1 MTSYCCANGPE
12 VHVKEV
18 VMIILI
24 RKHIVR
30 CVLLIV
36 GRCLEIQRILGLHA
50 EAALAIRVNIFITL
64 RRHFDVGKINIF
76 LIKWTT
82 TAEAVP
88 RVPGP

>member
-18 VMIILI
+18 VMIVLI
-24 RKHIVR
+24 RKHVVR
-30 CVLLIV
+30 CVLLTV
-36 GRCLEIQRILGLHA
+36 GCYLEIQRILGLHA
-50 EAALAIRVNIFITL
+50 EAALAIRVNIFIAL
-64 RRHFDVGKINIF
+64 RRPSDAGKINIV

-82 TAEAVP
+82 IAEAVP